1 MKKKIFTVLQTNEG
15 QRLDKFLTQKNE
27 ELSRSYLQK
36 LINSNKVLV
45 NGQEVQNSYTLSI
58 NDEIVLTIPP
68 ARKPDLQPQ
77 DMELKVIYEDRDIIV
92 INKEAGTIVHPVPG
106 NYENTLV
113 NGLLAHV
120 DNLSGIGGVK
130 RPGIVHRLDKNTSGV
145 LVVAK
150 NDKSHKNLVNQF
162 KTRKVK
168 KIYYTVIAGRLP
180 YKSGKIDAPI
190 GRDTGNRTKM
200 AVTKKNSKRAI
211 TLFTVEEFLNGYT
224 FLKVE
229 LKTGRTHQIRVHF
242 SHIGHPVI
250 GDERYG
256 NGESILAVKRQLLH
270 AYKLGIYHP
279 GSGEWQE
286 FIADMPADFKNFI
299 EEQREKA

>member
-1 MKKKIFTVLQTNEG
+1 MKKKIFTVSQKNKG
-15 QRLDKFLTQKNE
+15 QRLDKFLAKKNK

-36 LINSNKVLV
+36 LINNDKVLV
-45 NGQEVQNSYTLSI
+45 NGQEVQNSYTMSTG
-58 NDEIVLTIPP
+58 DEVVLTILP
-68 ARKPDLQPQ
+68 AKEPELQPRH
-77 DMELKVIYEDRDIIV
+77 MELKVIYEDKDIIV
-92 INKEAGTIVHPVPG
+92 LNKKAGTIVHPVPG

-113 NGLLAHV
+113 NGLLAYV

-162 KTRKVK
+162 KERKVK
-168 KIYYTVIAGRLP
+168 KIYYTVVDGRLP

-190 GRDTGNRTKM
+190 GRDAGNRTKM
-200 AVTKKNSKRAI
+200 AVTKKNSKRAV
-211 TLFTVEEFLNGYT
+211 TLFTVKEFLNGYT
-224 FLKVE
+224 FLRVE

-242 SHIGHPVI
+242 SHIGYPVI
-250 GDERYG
+250 GDKRYS
-256 NGESILAVKRQLLH
+256 NGKSTPVVKRQLLH

-279 GSGEWQE
+279 ESGEWQE
-286 FIADMPADFKNFI
+286 FTADIPADLKNFI
-299 EEQREKA
+299 KEQRKKV